1 MFYVINHTDKPILS
15 HKDYKEIK
23 VGNFF
28 KGGLDNINHLNP
40 YINETTGLYEIW
52 KHTNEE
58 IVGLAHYRRYF
69 ELNGEILSLEKAK
82 EILEDYDIILV
93 EHLTIPG
100 RTIAE
105 NNDILGYR
113 VGKYMEL
120 ISQRVP
126 HYKEYMNTNEF
137 NQRNMFVCKRPL
149 LNEYCKWLFD
159 FIVPLAEQFERED
172 NTTGQKQRTLG
183 YLVEELL
190 TFWCKEHNLKIYE
203 CKIREIDNI

>member
-1 MFYVINHTDKPILS
+1 MINHKDIPIPNF
-15 HKDYKEIK
+15 KDHIELK
-23 VGNFF
+23 VGKLYNYT
-28 KGGLDNINHLNP
+28 GDNINHLNP
-40 YINETTGLYEIW
+40 YINEATGLYHIW
-52 KHTNEE
+52 KHTKDE

-69 ELNGEILSLEKAK
+69 ELNGKILTIEKAK
-82 EILEDYDIILV
+82 EILENYDIILV

-120 ISQRVP
+120 ISQKVP

-149 LNEYCKWLFD
+149 LEEYCKWLFE
-159 FIVPLAEQFERED
+159 FIIPLAEQFERED

-183 YLVEELL
+183 YLAEELL

-203 CKIREIDNI
+203 CKIREIDNS

>member
-1 MFYVINHTDKPILS
+1 MFYVINHTDKPILQ

-23 VGNFF
+23 VGNLF

-40 YINETTGLYEIW
+40 YINEATGLYEIW
-52 KHTNEE
+52 KHTHEE

-126 HYKEYMNTNEF
+126 NYKEYMNTNEF
-137 NQRNMFVCKRPL
+137 NQRNMFVCKRTL